1 MKVSR
6 NHLKGIVKECLME
19 ILAEGLLH
27 NETSTP
33 AKSGRAKKRRV
44 TEDTLVEHIEPEAD
58 KFEAVVNETVSG
70 LTNDPIMTS
79 IFRDTAMTTL
89 QNQLNG
95 ETAPQPSQHGE
106 LLNEQSTDT
115 SLDDTFSE
123 ALRDRWASLAFAEKK
138 IRP

>member
-1 MKVSR
+1 
-6 NHLKGIVKECLME
+6 ME

-27 NETSTP
+27 DSPSSSTKP
-33 AKSGRAKKRRV
+33 TRLKARPKPVATV
-44 TEDTLVEHIEPEAD
+44 VEHIEPETD
-58 KFEAVVNETVSG
+58 KFETIVNDTVSG

-95 ETAPQPSQHGE
+95 EVSTRPSSPGS
-106 LLNEQSTDT
+106 LLNEQATDT
-115 SLDDTFSE
+115 ELEDTFGE
-123 ALRDRWASLAFAEKK
+123 ARDRWANLAFAEKK